1 MFCQNCGKEVTGNF
15 CQNCGA
21 SVVNPSAHIPLQTP
35 IQTPHA
41 QTNSNTTKLFKIF
54 SIISSVFC
62 GFSLLS
68 YLLSTLTKDS
78 TDTRASVLM
87 IGFSLFFVMASIPA
101 TIIQPSKQGLSALF
115 YALSCAGLLFIGFM
129 GTMYSVFV
137 TLLCIVSV
145 VLIIVTAVL
154 GKKVQ
159 TEPLQTKKVIAVFVC
174 LLILSVGI
182 IAGERI
188 TNQQRNNRL
197 SNISINGVSFS
208 KEQLDIIDED
218 YIIRRSMQRELTT
231 EKLEDFNYKKS
242 ESQSAIIPGTEYY
255 ASDYPECNYLQ
266 IENSFLSQNSNGTLS
281 TYNVEY
287 SPVKLDNENL
297 KKVIDVYSTITGDKF
312 SCDNDTYTFSDIL
325 SAQLPEEGFITYTY
339 LSPADADTDITIS
352 IRVNRNGYAT
362 LEVNYL
368 FPEVIQA

>member
-21 SVVNPSAHIPLQTP
+21 SVVNPSAHTPLQTP
-35 IQTPHA
+35 IQTPPA

-54 SIISSVFC
+54 SIVSSVFC

-87 IGFSLFFVMASIPA
+87 IGFSLFFVMSSIPA

-266 IENSFLSQNSNGTLS
+266 IENSFLSQNPNGTLS

>member
-1 MFCQNCGKEVTGNF
+1 MYCQNCGKEVTGNF

-21 SVVNPSAHIPLQTP
+21 SVGNQPAYSSLQPP
-35 IQTPHA
+35 IQTPPT
-41 QTNSNTTKLFKIF
+41 QLNSNTSKLFKIF

-62 GFSLLS
+62 GFSLLA
-68 YLLSTLTKDS
+68 YLLSTLTEDS

-87 IGFSLFFVMASIPA
+87 IGFSLFFVLASIPA

-115 YALSCAGLLFIGFM
+115 YALSCSGLLFIGFM
-129 GTMYSVFV
+129 GTIYSFFV

-145 VLIIVTAVL
+145 ALVIVTAVL

-159 TEPLQTKKVIAVFVC
+159 TKPLQAKKVVAVFAC

-197 SNISINGVSFS
+197 SNISINGASFS

-218 YIIRRSMQRELTT
+218 YIIRRSMQRELTA
-231 EKLEDFNYKKS
+231 EKLEDFNYKQS
-242 ESQSAIIPGTEYY
+242 ESQSSIIPGTEYY

-266 IENSFLSQNSNGTLS
+266 VASSSLSHNSNGTLS
-281 TYNVEY
+281 TYNIEY

-297 KKVIDVYSTITGDKF
+297 KKVIDVYSAITGDKF
-312 SCDNDTYTFSDIL
+312 SCDNNTYTFSDIL

-339 LSPADADTDITIS
+339 LSPADADTNITIS
-352 IRVNRNGYAT
+352 IRINRNGYAT

-368 FPEVIQA
+368 FPEAIQA

>member
-1 MFCQNCGKEVTGNF
+1 MFCQKCGKEVTGNF

-21 SVVNPSAHIPLQTP
+21 SVGNQPTNTPLQSP
-35 IQTPHA
+35 IQTPPT
-41 QTNSNTTKLFKIF
+41 QLNSNTTKLFKIL

-68 YLLSTLTKDS
+68 YLLSTLAEDS
-78 TDTRASVLM
+78 TDTRASILM

-129 GTMYSVFV
+129 GTMYSFFV

-145 VLIIVTAVL
+145 ILIIATAIL

-159 TEPLQTKKVIAVFVC
+159 TKPLQAKKVIAVFAC

-255 ASDYPECNYLQ
+255 TSDYPECNYLQ
-266 IENSFLSQNSNGTLS
+266 VASSSLSHNSNGTLS
-281 TYNVEY
+281 TYNIEY

-297 KKVIDVYSTITGDKF
+297 KKVIDVYSVITGDKF
-312 SCDNDTYTFSDIL
+312 SRDNNTYTFSDIL
-325 SAQLPEEGFITYTY
+325 SAQLPEEEFITYTY
-339 LSPADADTDITIS
+339 LSPSDADTDITIS

-362 LEVNYL
+362 LEVIYL
-368 FPEVIQA
+368 FSEATQA